1 MPRFPNSRLPLLLAA
16 LAWVAACGGPQLDRL
31 AGEPQSADKFTVA
44 ATQRTHPAVDGVRRY
59 VAAMEL
65 GEHDK
70 AWQQLSSET
79 RKALQAKAST
89 VGLRGADLLRLGKMP
104 VGATMTDAVPMDYL
118 ALFAVRG
125 VKTLQVLAIS
135 DKSPPEQR
143 VELGGKDGARVVTL
157 RFESYAWRLHQ
168 PDLALAELR
177 R

>member
-1 MPRFPNSRLPLLLAA
+1 MPRFSQSCLSLLVVAFAA
-16 LAWVAACGGPQLDRL
+16 LSACGGPQLDRL
-31 AGEPQSADKFTVA
+31 SGEPQAADKFTLS
-44 ATQRTHPAVDGVRRY
+44 ATRRTHPAVDGVQRY

-65 GEHDK
+65 GDHDK

-79 RKALQAKAST
+79 RKALQAKAAE

-104 VGATMTDAVPMDYL
+104 VGATMADAVPMDFL

-143 VELGGKDGARVVTL
+143 VELGGRDGARVVTL

-168 PDLALAELR
+168 PDLALPELR